1 MAAATRDPKSII
13 TPDAFSVEPSLLGTP
28 LARPWRR
35 FAALILDVIAVGLIT
50 ALTSGVWFILGV
62 VITAFLLARAR
73 RGGTDDRRST
83 GFRVFLGCAGLTV
96 LTVTTT
102 IFFSLRWLEQQGGL
116 EQVIEETVALL
127 DSGMVSIGES
137 ERIADALSSDSTEVE
152 VTSAAESLPDDL
164 PDVVTDALEALRGSN
179 ADLGRE
185 LRETRAERDE
195 ALESTGFGGWI
206 TDKVDDIGF
215 GLGWWT
221 MYFAILMP
229 LMKGQ
234 TPGKKALG
242 IRVVRLDGQAV
253 TWWHAFERAG
263 GYAAGF
269 ATGLL
274 GFLQIYWDPN
284 RQATHDKIAGT
295 VVIRDGAP
303 KVEGLWDEP
312 SDRA

>member
-1 MAAATRDPKSII
+1 MPVAMRDPKTII
-13 TPDAFSVEPSLLGTP
+13 TPDAFSVAPFLLGTP

-35 FAALILDVIAVGLIT
+35 LLAVWIDLLLVALVTL
-50 ALTSGVWFILGV
+50 LTSGVWFILGI
-62 VITAFLLARAR
+62 VITAFLLVRA
-73 RGGTDDRRST
+73 GKSGPDDRRTT

-96 LTVTTT
+96 LTVT
-102 IFFSLRWLEQQGGL
+102 ISVFLFARWLDRRGGL
-116 EQVIEETVALL
+116 EHVVGEVVAQL
-127 DSGMVSIGES
+127 DSGAASIGDP
-137 ERIADALSSDSTEVE
+137 ERIAEDPSSGQREVE
-152 VTSAAESLPDDL
+152 F
-164 PDVVTDALEALRGSN
+164 TDGL
-179 ADLGRE
+179 
-185 LRETRAERDE
+185 
-195 ALESTGFGGWI
+195 
-206 TDKVDDIGF
+206 DDIGF

-242 IRVVRLDGQAV
+242 IRVVRLDGQTV

-269 ATGLL
+269 ATGFL

-284 RQATHDKIAGT
+284 RQAIHDKIAGT

-303 KVEGLWDEP
+303 KVQGLWDAP
-312 SDRA
+312 SDVT